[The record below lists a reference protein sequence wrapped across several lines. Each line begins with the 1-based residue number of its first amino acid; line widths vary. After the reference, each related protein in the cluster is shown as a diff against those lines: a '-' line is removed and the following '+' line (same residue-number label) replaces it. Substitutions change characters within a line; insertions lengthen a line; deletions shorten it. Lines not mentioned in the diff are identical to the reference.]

1 MKHWKLLVILIL
13 TTFQSFSQSVTVNDT
28 IICLPKSYLISA
40 IQDIKS
46 GDFCKAELLATR
58 KIITL
63 KDAQLLEKDSVIIN
77 YKGVIRRYKYEV
89 NDLNDL
95 IDVKDDQ
102 IKLYLVKAKKERRK
116 RIAIIASGTTIA
128 IGSIAAIIWLSL

>member
-28 IICLPKSYLISA
+28 IVCLPKSYLISA

-58 KIITL
+58 KIVTL

-128 IGSIAAIIWLSL
+128 INTG

>member
-28 IICLPKSYLISA
+28 IVCLPKSYLISA

-58 KIITL
+58 KIVTL